1 MKKYRGGYRKR
12 RKKSLSR
19 VYLLLLLIFSFVVF
33 KWGFSFLI
41 EVIGKT
47 GGNSTQTTE
56 LNDTVAPQTP
66 VISALPEA
74 TNSAQIKIEGYTEAD
89 AEVEYLVNSR
99 KVISE
104 QTDESGFYKAVLDLE
119 DGENLIQVT
128 ARDQAGNESSSE
140 PVKVVYD
147 FKTPEIK
154 IVSPTDGQEF
164 FGVQKQNISVYGEV
178 SEADANLKI
187 NNTFVRLDNNG
198 LFDQQVRLNEGENEI
213 KLVATDM
220 AGNLSEVVLKVS
232 YVR

>member
-1 MKKYRGGYRKR
+1 M
-12 RKKSLSR
+12 
-19 VYLLLLLIFSFVVF
+19 VF